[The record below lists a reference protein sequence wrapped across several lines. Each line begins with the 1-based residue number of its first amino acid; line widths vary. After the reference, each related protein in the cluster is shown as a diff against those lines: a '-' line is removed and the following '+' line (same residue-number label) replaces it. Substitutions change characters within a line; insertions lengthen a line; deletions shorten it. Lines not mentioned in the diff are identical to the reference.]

1 MHANEHVRESG
12 ERRGPSACLVA
23 EAPPPPQV

>member
-23 EAPPPPQV
+23 EAPPPQV